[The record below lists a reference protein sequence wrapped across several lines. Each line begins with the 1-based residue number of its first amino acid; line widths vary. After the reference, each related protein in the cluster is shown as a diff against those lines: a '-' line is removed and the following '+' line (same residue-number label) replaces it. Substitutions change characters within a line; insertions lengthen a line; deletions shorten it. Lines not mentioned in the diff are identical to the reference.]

1 VFFDNAAT
9 DRIEKATGE
18 RVTSYLRSL
27 VYLRSY
33 KFVILPPN
41 PSPSSKKDYHTSR
54 HRQNPELVLYAYDW
68 QKFIGSRDDPLYHE
82 EATYLLSDFTQYS
95 VDGDHGRVPRGY
107 GTQADEAVWRKQENE
122 ALVFLRSQWES
133 IGMNGE
139 ASTPPPA
146 NVAVYPAMETPN
158 RQVLISMLHGGM
170 NEDQRQVF
178 NNIRGT
184 HIISWFF
191 PVLADAS
198 SIVFGINPLEELDL
212 AEIQKVLLASGV
224 KVIPEEEVLQ
234 SPVPPIEYPTKPKS
248 RRKACRKS
256 TGRRPPRSF
265 KSPITDPVVA
275 ASPPPV
281 TQPLMTQMVQDLGDP
296 IAHDEFHTTT
306 SAAQNQPLE
315 SGTSFRRD
323 EAVSR
328 KRKRRVVEFF
338 SSTSPEPHSKL
349 DHNEHRASRS
359 TKETRTGRQQSSKA
373 SVGRNDVH
381 SSPRRSPLLTGLVTQ
396 LPVSSMDAEDESPAS
411 EPLLAT
417 QQVVK
422 LEDDMDVDPLPT
434 QDERQDMQ
442 DVAMDSDAVHP
453 LENDQTHTMRHRWEL
468 DDDEDGLGEADFDLK
483 SLLER

>member
-1 VFFDNAAT
+1 MANTLQFQTFRDTSNPRISSTSPSGAAQHDNTQIIAWVMDSRCRIRVFFDNAAT

-68 QKFIGSRDDPLYHE
+68 QKYIGSRDDPLYHE

-122 ALVFLRSQWES
+122 ALVFLRIQWES

-184 HIISWFF
+184 HIISWFS
-191 PVLADAS
+191 L
-198 SIVFGINPLEELDL
+198 
-212 AEIQKVLLASGV
+212 
-224 KVIPEEEVLQ
+224 
-234 SPVPPIEYPTKPKS
+234 
-248 RRKACRKS
+248 
-256 TGRRPPRSF
+256 
-265 KSPITDPVVA
+265 
-275 ASPPPV
+275 
-281 TQPLMTQMVQDLGDP
+281 
-296 IAHDEFHTTT
+296 
-306 SAAQNQPLE
+306 
-315 SGTSFRRD
+315 
-323 EAVSR
+323 
-328 KRKRRVVEFF
+328 F
-338 SSTSPEPHSKL
+338 SLT
-349 DHNEHRASRS
+349 
-359 TKETRTGRQQSSKA
+359 
-373 SVGRNDVH
+373 
-381 SSPRRSPLLTGLVTQ
+381 PRR
-396 LPVSSMDAEDESPAS
+396 
-411 EPLLAT
+411 
-417 QQVVK
+417 
-422 LEDDMDVDPLPT
+422 
-434 QDERQDMQ
+434 
-442 DVAMDSDAVHP
+442 
-453 LENDQTHTMRHRWEL
+453 
-468 DDDEDGLGEADFDLK
+468 
-483 SLLER
+483 